1 MLVRRQSLLIRRLSS
16 VTRRSADSPYTR
28 AAALPPP
35 LGFAIVP
42 QQRAFV
48 VERFGRFRKILDPG
62 LHFML
67 PLIDK
72 VAYVH
77 SLKEEAI
84 PIVSQQAITK
94 DNVTI
99 GIDGVLYVRIVDPFA
114 ASYGVEDPIFAVSQ
128 IAQTTMRSE
137 LGRMKLDETFQERD
151 TLNEAIVKAINKA
164 AEPWGLTCLRYEI
177 RDITPP
183 ASVRAAM
190 DTQAEAERR
199 KRAEILQSEGERQSE
214 MNRAEGERAAAV
226 MRAEAEAETISRVA
240 TATALGIRTV
250 AKAAVEPGGRD
261 ASALRVAEKWV
272 EAFAKLAQ
280 KGNSIIIP
288 ANLGDPSA
296 MIAQAMAV
304 YGGLTKQHAGNSS
317 STSTSKQ
324 LSEKSPE
331 INDAGH
337 AGSLPSI
344 KDLLK

>member
-1 MLVRRQSLLIRRLSS
+1 VQ
-16 VTRRSADSPYTR
+16 
-28 AAALPPP
+28 
-35 LGFAIVP
+35 
-42 QQRAFV
+42 
-48 VERFGRFRKILDPG
+48 RFGKFQRILQPG
-62 LHFML
+62 LHFMV
-67 PLIDK
+67 PIIDR
-72 VAYVH
+72 VSYVH

-99 GIDGVLYVRIVDPFA
+99 GIDGVLYLRIVDPFA

-151 TLNEAIVKAINKA
+151 MLNESIVKAINKA

-214 MNRAEGERAAAV
+214 MNRAEGERAAVV

-240 TATALGIRTV
+240 NATAAGIRTV
-250 AKAAVEPGGRD
+250 AQAAVEPGGRD
-261 ASALRVAEKWV
+261 AAALRVAEKWV

-280 KGNSIIIP
+280 KSNSIIVP

-304 YGGLTKQHAGNSS
+304 FGGLTKNNPSPPTKS
-317 STSTSKQ
+317 IVSNE
-324 LSEKSPE
+324 SEQKTRE
-331 INDAGH
+331 EDEDNRV
-337 AGSLPSI
+337 PSI
-344 KDLLK
+344 KSLLK